1 MRSNVSWICVLI
13 AALAGCAGPEPVES
27 DARGYLPALTA
38 YLPGVW
44 EVTNQP
50 RHVPFFCAST
60 SADDA
65 PLNPPGLSP
74 IRGVAPESLQLIVFP
89 GQLEERFEEWQSPH
103 GVLRGYLLARIVARG
118 VTREYV
124 RQYTLDA
131 YDEGKVELDI
141 WNANYTLLVAPEQ
154 TEMKLVH
161 SGILPEEP
169 DLELRRIDDLP
180 GWDRTF
186 MSSLNGQPLRVPLDG
201 LPRGVQTAN

>member
-1 MRSNVSWICVLI
+1 M
-13 AALAGCAGPEPVES
+13 
-27 DARGYLPALTA
+27 
-38 YLPGVW
+38 
-44 EVTNQP
+44 
-50 RHVPFFCAST
+50 
-60 SADDA
+60 
-65 PLNPPGLSP
+65 
-74 IRGVAPESLQLIVFP
+74 
-89 GQLEERFEEWQSPH
+89 
-103 GVLRGYLLARIVARG
+103 LRGYLLARIVARG

-141 WNANYTLLVAPEQ
+141 WNANYTLLVGPEQ

-186 MSSLNGQPLRVPLDG
+186 MSSLNGQPLRVPLYG